1 MIVCSEENES
11 IDTSRTFME
20 AYNLLT
26 AGDGDLP
33 YEVVVR
39 FSSKS
44 KFTCKIESH

>member
-33 YEVVVR
+33 CEVVVR